1 MFRFFAVRT
10 QRMEEE
16 VGEGGS
22 PDAKRRRGFTR
33 RETVEKLKELEG
45 NVTAAVGENI
55 VNIKCFVMFWAFPR
69 CLGAL
74 WIFSPS
80 RAIFGGKWSIQSPI
94 DALKWV
100 QSGPKC
106 LKLVYFT
113 PVNCFGLI
121 RNISVHHLRCLEISS
136 SRTLLFGDPEAVT
149 LTT

>member
-1 MFRFFAVRT
+1 MFRFFAFRT

-100 QSGPKC
+100 QSGPKYLGWC
-106 LKLVYFT
+106 VLP
-113 PVNCFGLI
+113 PVKCFWLT
-121 RNISVHHLRCLEISS
+121 RNISLHHLRRLAFSA
-136 SRTLLFGDPEAVT
+136 SRTLISGDPEVVT
-149 LTT
+149 LNT